1 MSSAAN
7 GRRCGDDVAAYALG
21 ALEPDEAEA
30 FRRHLADCPE
40 CRQELAG
47 FEQVTEALPPAS
59 ARYEVPRAL
68 RKRVMSEV
76 RATPKSAAAGPPARL
91 AWASRPLLAWS
102 GALAAV
108 LVAVIVAVALSS
120 GGSSGA
126 RVIQASTGNAE
137 LRVTGAHGD
146 LVVHRLPELPAG
158 RTYEMWVQRG
168 SAPPVPTGTL
178 FGVTSSGTAAV
189 GVPGSLDGV
198 SAVMVTQEPSGGSP
212 APTTAPL
219 IVARLT

>member
-212 APTTAPL
+212 APTAAPL
-219 IVARLT
+219 IVARLS

>member
-7 GRRCGDDVAAYALG
+7 GRHCGDDVAAYALG

-40 CRQELAG
+40 CREELAG
-47 FEQVTEALPPAS
+47 FVQVTEALPPAS
-59 ARYEVPRAL
+59 ARYEVPRSL

-76 RATPKSAAAGPPARL
+76 RATPKSTAAGPPARL

-120 GGSSGA
+120 GGPSGA

-137 LRVTGAHGD
+137 LRVTDAHGD

>member
-1 MSSAAN
+1 MSAAN

-40 CRQELAG
+40 CREELAG
-47 FEQVTEALPPAS
+47 FEQVTGELPPAS
-59 ARYEVPRAL
+59 AQYAVPKSL
-68 RKRVMSEV
+68 RRRVMQEV
-76 RATPKSAAAGPPARL
+76 RATPKSAGAGPPARL
-91 AWASRPLLAWS
+91 AWASRPLLVWS

-126 RVIQASTGNAE
+126 RLIQASTGNAE

-146 LVVHRLPELPAG
+146 LVVHRLPQLPVG

-178 FGVTSSGTAAV
+178 FGVTSTGTAAV

>member
-1 MSSAAN
+1 MSAAN

-40 CRQELAG
+40 CREELAG

-59 ARYEVPRAL
+59 AQYAVPKSL
-68 RKRVMSEV
+68 RRRVMQEV
-76 RATPKSAAAGPPARL
+76 RATPKSAGAGPPARL

-120 GGSSGA
+120 GGSNGTQ
-126 RVIQASTGNAE
+126 VIRASTGNAE
-137 LRVTGAHGD
+137 LQVTSGRGD
-146 LVVHRLPELPAG
+146 LVVHRLPQLPAG

-178 FGVTSSGTAAV
+178 FGVTSTGTAAV

-212 APTTAPL
+212 APTTAPV